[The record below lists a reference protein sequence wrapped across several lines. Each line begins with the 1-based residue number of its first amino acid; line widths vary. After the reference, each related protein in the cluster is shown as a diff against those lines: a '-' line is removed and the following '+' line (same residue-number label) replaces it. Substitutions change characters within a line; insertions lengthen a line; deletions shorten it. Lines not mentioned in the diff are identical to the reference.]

1 MYETMEFVKDD
12 RVLMSGWDDFF
23 GTVLET
29 IADSNPDNEQVL
41 VKWDRMNDDGVYVE
55 WVHPLSINR
64 VED

>member
-1 MYETMEFVKDD
+1 MTSTEHRADIALDD
-12 RVLMSGWDDFF
+12 
-23 GTVLET
+23 TVRIDGESFT
-29 IADSNPDNEQVL
+29 WVVGDIDPDNHQVL